1 MLGLKDVLAQ
11 IFLFLFSEHFLHF
24 GLKPVGDSYVFD
36 YILISITDL
45 PFWFDLGKDDDL
57 RIIMYFMGG
66 VWNIFFYIGIMEKR
80 FIKGKG
86 KENVCEVNA
95 TKLY

>member
-1 MLGLKDVLAQ
+1 
-11 IFLFLFSEHFLHF
+11 
-24 GLKPVGDSYVFD
+24 
-36 YILISITDL
+36 
-45 PFWFDLGKDDDL
+45 
-57 RIIMYFMGG
+57 MYFMGR